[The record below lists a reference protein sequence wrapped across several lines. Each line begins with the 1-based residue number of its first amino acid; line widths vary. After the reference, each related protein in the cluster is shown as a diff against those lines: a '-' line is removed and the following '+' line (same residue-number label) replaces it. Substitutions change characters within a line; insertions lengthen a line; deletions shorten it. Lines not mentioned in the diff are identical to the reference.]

1 MSLLAAVAAAL
12 LAASPCLAASNA
24 MHRKFLDDQAAKM
37 KAEGYALKRKLV
49 GPSSDGGKLA
59 AYVFTDRSGEFDKL
73 IVWHLKNRSAGKIYI
88 EPSSSFKIELE
99 RVHDKGRLPDLYR
112 DGSRTLAYQTSGGG
126 ARSLHL
132 VRFVANRAE
141 VEQAPLPDGMLS
153 DVDGDGSVEI
163 VSRSLPLGRLYSI
176 DCGDFHSRAGQNA
189 WKTVVYSWEKGKLVD
204 ASARHSRWYNAHI
217 AQLEGDIA
225 SMDPRAN
232 QRYGEFMGAALAI
245 YFDHAQKG
253 LPRQGWSRFS
263 ELFRAGD
270 GDPAGTSDC
279 IRQVKEDV
287 RRRLGV
293 PDGW

>member
-1 MSLLAAVAAAL
+1 
-12 LAASPCLAASNA
+12 

-37 KAEGYALKRKLV
+37 KSEGYSLKKKV
-49 GPSSDGGKLA
+49 VAASSDGGKLA
-59 AYVFTDRSGEFDKL
+59 VYVFTDGSGDFDKL
-73 IVWHLKNRSAGKIYI
+73 VVWHLKNKDAGKIYI

-99 RVHDKGRLPDLYR
+99 RIHDNGKFPDLYG
-112 DGSRTLAYQTSGGG
+112 DGSRTLAYRVVGGG
-126 ARSLHL
+126 SKSLRL
-132 VRFVANRAE
+132 VRFIGNRAE
-141 VEQAPLPDGMLS
+141 PEPAPMPEGTIADL
-153 DVDGDGSVEI
+153 DGDGKVE
-163 VSRSLPLGRLYSI
+163 VVTRSLPLGRLYSI

-189 WKTVVYSWEKGKLVD
+189 WKSVVYSWEGGKLVD
-204 ASARHSRWYNAHI
+204 ASTRYAAWYNEHI
-217 AQLEGDIA
+217 AQLEGDI
-225 SMDPRAN
+225 SGMDPRAS

-253 LPRQGWSRFS
+253 LPRQGWSRFN